1 MLKRLGFLAA
11 LIAGPAWAGLM
22 VGSPSGGTIP
32 DDVTLPVSSTPVGAV
47 SANSYTGWTN
57 PADTAANSTSWTSPS
72 TSIRYLYPVDSKYL
86 IATTVGQWRD
96 VEVTTWTRSGCV
108 LLRYAGGK
116 AVYFNH
122 FGESTNGTLTAGV
135 LSGIENGGSP
145 QITACP
151 KHSAS
156 TELYSNGD
164 LVGTVPGY
172 SKTDTAGDTFTF
184 GCSAWECYAEFNGVE
199 FWRSEPD
206 IRWPMEA
213 GAVALSVPNT
223 SYGFRNTSV
232 DWLPL
237 ETIYGI
243 PSASIYDMRDFGFY
257 SVETTGSISASSTS
271 LTVASSAG
279 LAIGDQIIVECGYE
293 AGACARATVGVGGTW
308 PNAHYADDAAMDAA
322 VPCTA
327 NSYAYL
333 DDSNKV
339 RQCASNG
346 ASWNAWSETLHYTN
360 TKLPRALS
368 ATITAI
374 DGNVLTLDTAAS
386 ATATNAN
393 VYRDSS
399 QFMDM
404 FANNVGNSAFTPV
417 GTYRFAERTVW
428 QATSLYLRD
437 GVTIEGAGL
446 NKDDPVYTFYTPD
459 GSIPASL
466 DIIESDDIVVDGVYI
481 RGTGGEKYGLYWT
494 ENGVYGSTYSR
505 GITFSISTGSHV
517 IDSGAYNTL
526 AAAVIFSYCTDCS
539 ATRPYARVTYSPVIY
554 IGSWKIMYADSSGGT
569 VTDAEVDS
577 DWLINGFEFFRSD
590 SSQAIG
596 FTGRNALVSS
606 NSSGGWLWEDFVLD
620 FDEDSANYALRYGA
634 LDGFVMSVNSNIQ
647 PPSPA
652 MEEGGIIRNL
662 TVDLKYLVLSS
673 HYLPTVIVVN
683 QYNPNITIEGTYP
696 SCSSP
701 KGLISTPGWFSGT
714 NTFYGTG
721 VVTTGDNTI
730 VSGMRFIGD
739 ANYAG
744 GVGNILAGQGVTT
757 RTATITNNVM
767 DHAATGTFIKTE
779 TGTITNSAYEAL
791 CP

>member
-1 MLKRLGFLAA
+1 MLKRLGFLTA

-32 DDVTLPVSSTPVGAV
+32 DDVTLPVSTTPVGAV

-57 PADTAANSTSWTSPS
+57 PADTAANSTNWTSPS
-72 TSIRYLYPVDSKYL
+72 TSIRYLYPTDSKYPV
-86 IATTVGQWRD
+86 ATTIGQWRD
-96 VEVTTWTRSGCV
+96 VEVTTWMRRGCV
-108 LLRYAGGK
+108 LVRWAGTT
-116 AVYFNH
+116 AVYFIFN
-122 FGESTNGTLTAGV
+122 EETNTFSAGV
-135 LSGIENGGSP
+135 RTGINPGGA
-145 QITACP
+145 QTGDCP
-151 KHSAS
+151 NSSAS
-156 TELYSNGD
+156 VEIGSFTPSSI
-164 LVGTVPGY
+164 PGY
-172 SKTDTAGDTFTF
+172 SSTDTAAQTYTF
-184 GCSAWECYAEFNGVE
+184 GCSAWECYAKFNGSE

-213 GAVALSVPNT
+213 GTVALSVPNT

-237 ETIYGI
+237 ETIYSI

-279 LAIGDQIIVECGYE
+279 YAVGDQIIVECGYE

-308 PNAHYADDAAMDAA
+308 PNAHYANDAAMDAA

-346 ASWNAWSETLHYTN
+346 ASWNAWAETLYYTN

-368 ATITAI
+368 ATITNI
-374 DGNVLTLDTAAS
+374 SGNTLTLDTAAS
-386 ATATNAN
+386 ATATNAK

-428 QATSLYLRD
+428 QSTSDFYLRD
-437 GVTIEGAGL
+437 NVTVEGAGL
-446 NKDDPVYTFYTPD
+446 NKDDPNYTLYTPD

-466 DIIESDDIVVDGVYI
+466 AIVQADYVTVDGVYI

-494 ENGVYGSTYSR
+494 ENGVFGFTYSK
-505 GITFSISTGSHV
+505 GISFSTSTGNSL
-517 IDSGAYNTL
+517 IDSGAFNTL
-526 AAAVIFSYCTDCS
+526 AAAADFSYCTDCT

-554 IGSWKIMYADSSGGT
+554 IGSWKINFSDSSGGT

-590 SSQAIG
+590 GAQATG

-606 NSSGGWLWEDFVLD
+606 NSSGGGWLWEDFVLD

-634 LDGFVMSVNSNIQ
+634 LDGWVMSVNSNIQ
-647 PPSPA
+647 PPNPS
-652 MEEGGIIRNL
+652 MQEGGTIRNPMINL
-662 TVDLKYLVLSS
+662 EYLVLST
-673 HYLPTVIVVN
+673 HYLPVGIVIN
-683 QYNPNITIEGTYP
+683 QDNPNITVEGTYP
-696 SCSSP
+696 TCSSP

-714 NTFYGTG
+714 NSFYGVG
-721 VVTTGDNTI
+721 VRTSGDNTVVEGI
-730 VSGMRFIGD
+730 RFEGD
-739 ANYAG
+739 ADYAG
-744 GVGNILAGQGVTT
+744 GKANIVAGEGPTNKTT
-757 RTATITNNVM
+757 TITNNVM
-767 DHAATGTFIKTE
+767 DHAAVGTFTKIE